1 MNDPRA
7 LTRLDRVPR
16 ERPWGGDGIAAFGL
30 GTKPGERIGE
40 WWVRHPSVPLLVK
53 LLDAREDLSIQLHP
67 DDATARALALG
78 PTGKTE
84 AWYVLDASPGSRIL
98 LGLREGVSVDAFIE
112 AAQRGSGVDALL
124 NEITPLRGQLLFI
137 PPGTIH
143 AIGAGCTLL
152 EVQQDSDLTLRVFD
166 WNRQPPRPLH
176 LAEAKTVLQRAAAA
190 PMGVG
195 PCVMLTRSL
204 TCPYFDLE
212 VVHATHRTVFTLSE
226 DEIWFIAHGSAEFV
240 LGDDALVLQAGEFL
254 HAARGALTVRPTG
267 ATELIRTRARTQRT
281 D

>member
-1 MNDPRA
+1 MTS
-7 LTRLDRVPR
+7 LTKLDRAPR

-30 GTKPGERIGE
+30 PAPAGKRIGE
-40 WWVRHPSVPLLVK
+40 WWVRTPAVPLLVK

-67 DDATARALALG
+67 DDATARQLNLG

-84 AWYVLDASPGSRIL
+84 AWYVLDAAPGSRIL
-98 LGLREGVSVDAFIE
+98 LGLREGVTVDAFLD
-112 AAQRGSGVDALL
+112 AAKRGNGVDALL
-124 NEITPLRGQLLFI
+124 NEITPLRGQLLYI

-176 LAEAKTVLQRAAAA
+176 LAEARTVLERAALA

-212 VVHATHRTVFTLSE
+212 VAHVTHATEFTVHA
-226 DEIWFIAHGSAEFV
+226 DEIWFVAHGSAEFA
-240 LGDDALVLQAGEFL
+240 LGPDTIVLQAGEFVL
-254 HAARGALTVRPTG
+254 ATRGALTVRPTG
-267 ATELIRTRARTQRT
+267 ATELIRTRARAHGTT
-281 D
+281 

>member
-1 MNDPRA
+1 MSA

-30 GTKPGERIGE
+30 SSPAGARIGE
-40 WWVRHPSVPLLVK
+40 WWVRTPSVPLLVK

-67 DDATARALALG
+67 DDAAARALNLG

-84 AWYVLDASPGSRIL
+84 AWYVLDAAPGSRIL
-98 LGLREGVSVDAFIE
+98 LGLREGVTVDAFL
-112 AAQRGSGVDALL
+112 AAAERGSGVDALL
-124 NEITPLRGQLLFI
+124 NEITPTRGQLLYI

-152 EVQQDSDLTLRVFD
+152 EVQQDTDLTLRVFD
-166 WNRQPPRPLH
+166 WNRTPPRPLH
-176 LAEAKTVLQRAAAA
+176 LAEARTVLERAALA

-204 TCPYFDLE
+204 TCAYFDLE
-212 VVHATHRTVFTLSE
+212 LVHVTHGTTFELSC
-226 DEIWFIAHGSAEFV
+226 DEIWFIAHGTAEFA
-240 LGDDALVLQAGEFL
+240 LGPDALAVQAGEFV
-254 HAARGALTVRPTG
+254 HASRGALTVRPTG
-267 ATELIRTRARTQRT
+267 ATELIRTRARAGSVA
-281 D
+281 

>member
-1 MNDPRA
+1 MSS
-7 LTRLDRVPR
+7 LTRLDRSPR
-16 ERPWGGDGIAAFGL
+16 PRPWGGDGIAGFGL
-30 GTKPGERIGE
+30 HSPAGERIGE
-40 WWVRHPSVPLLVK
+40 WWVRTPTIPLLVK

-67 DDATARALALG
+67 DDATARSLKLG
-78 PTGKTE
+78 PHGKTE
-84 AWYVLDASPGSRIL
+84 AWYVLDAAPGSRIL
-98 LGLREGVSVDAFIE
+98 LGLREGVTVDAFL
-112 AAQRGSGVDALL
+112 AAAERGSGVDALL

-176 LAEAKTVLQRAAAA
+176 LAEARAVLERAARD

-212 VVHATHRTVFTLSE
+212 VVHVTHASAFTLGS
-226 DEIWFIAHGSAEFV
+226 DEIWFVASGQAEFA
-240 LGDDALVLQAGEFL
+240 LGQDALVLQAGEFVC
-254 HAARGALTVRPTG
+254 ASRGALTVRPTG
-267 ATELIRTRARTQRT
+267 ATELIRTRARAVAVS
-281 D
+281 